1 MSTQTIDTSQPT
13 IDVTDYIDKRQ
24 LNAFNFQLVVL
35 SFLVI
40 MVDGYDITVAG
51 FAVPQLAKAWD
62 ILTPGAFG
70 PALGASLIG
79 MLFGAPLLG
88 HVGDRFGRKTA
99 ILISYV
105 IFGVFTLLTA
115 WAGSLMQLGILR
127 FLAGVG
133 IGGLLPNV
141 IALNAEFAPR
151 RLQATA
157 VIVSFAGITIGGSL
171 PGPIAIYLMP
181 QHGWQILF
189 YFGGLVPLLLAG
201 LIAAMLPESIRFL
214 ALKNRQAAAAA
225 MVQRM
230 DPGTTL
236 PPGARF
242 VVQVGEKLPF
252 SRLFEGRLAV
262 MTPLLWTLFVVNLM
276 AYFFLVLWMPTLL
289 QVATVP
295 PGQAALATTLLQV
308 GGCIG
313 SWAIAVP
320 LDRRGLAPVVA
331 LFVVSVPVIGAIGYV
346 AVQQDPFWLMV
357 IVTLAGF
364 CTLGAQS
371 GLNAISAILYPTPL
385 RSTGSGAAFGIGRVG
400 AILGPIIGGRLI
412 DMKLPVQDLYMIAT
426 IPFVI
431 GAVVAFVLMPMFTDR
446 MATHGP
452 GR

>member
-1 MSTQTIDTSQPT
+1 
-13 IDVTDYIDKRQ
+13 
-24 LNAFNFQLVVL
+24 
-35 SFLVI
+35 
-40 MVDGYDITVAG
+40 
-51 FAVPQLAKAWD
+51 
-62 ILTPGAFG
+62 
-70 PALGASLIG
+70 
-79 MLFGAPLLG
+79 
-88 HVGDRFGRKTA
+88 
-99 ILISYV
+99 
-105 IFGVFTLLTA
+105 
-115 WAGSLMQLGILR
+115 
-127 FLAGVG
+127 
-133 IGGLLPNV
+133 
-141 IALNAEFAPR
+141 
-151 RLQATA
+151 

-214 ALKNRQAAAAA
+214 ALKNRQAEAAA

-289 QVATVP
+289 QTAHVP

-308 GGCIG
+308 GGCLG

-320 LDRRGLAPVVA
+320 LDRRGLLPVVA

-346 AVQQDPFWLMV
+346 ALQQDPFWLMV

-371 GLNAISAILYPTPL
+371 GLNAVSAILYPTAL
-385 RSTGSGAAFGIGRVG
+385 RSTGSGSAFGIGRVG

-412 DMKLPVQDLYMIAT
+412 DLKLPVQDLYMIAT

-431 GAVVAFVLMPMFTDR
+431 GAVAAFILMPMFTDR

>member
-1 MSTQTIDTSQPT
+1 
-13 IDVTDYIDKRQ
+13 
-24 LNAFNFQLVVL
+24 
-35 SFLVI
+35 
-40 MVDGYDITVAG
+40 
-51 FAVPQLAKAWD
+51 
-62 ILTPGAFG
+62 
-70 PALGASLIG
+70 

-88 HVGDRFGRKTA
+88 HVGDRFGRKPA
-99 ILISYV
+99 ILICYV
-105 IFGVFTLLTA
+105 IFGVFTLATA
-115 WAGSLMQLGILR
+115 WAGSLTQLGVLR

-181 QHGWQILF
+181 HYGWPILF
-189 YFGGLVPLLLAG
+189 YLGGLVPLLLAG
-201 LIAAMLPESIRFL
+201 LIFATLPESIRFL
-214 ALKNRQAAAAA
+214 ALKNRQAQAAA
-225 MVQRM
+225 MAQRM
-230 DPGTTL
+230 DPGTVL

-252 SRLFEGRLAV
+252 SRLFEGKLAI
-262 MTPLLWTLFVVNLM
+262 MTPLLWALFVVNLM

-289 QVATVP
+289 QTASVP

-308 GGCIG
+308 GGCLG

-320 LDRRGLAPVVA
+320 LDRRGMLPIVA
-331 LFVVSVPVIGAIGYV
+331 LFVISVPVIGAIGYV
-346 AVQQDPFWLMV
+346 ALQQDAFWLMV
-357 IVTLAGF
+357 IVALAGF

-371 GLNAISAILYPTPL
+371 GLNAISAILYPTAL
-385 RSTGSGAAFGIGRVG
+385 RSTGSGAAFGVGRVG
-400 AILGPIIGGRLI
+400 AILGPIVGGRLI

-426 IPFVI
+426 IPFVV
-431 GAVVAFVLMPMFTDR
+431 GAVVAFILMPIFAER